1 MSNVTLDQAC
11 TIVDTALAE
20 GKARD
25 FAALTVVVLDSG
37 GCPVVLKRAD
47 DSALLR
53 HQIAYAKAWG
63 TLGMGFGG
71 RNLQVRA
78 KNNPAF
84 FAALSDMCGGNIVP
98 NPGGVLI
105 KDTDGRI
112 IGAVGIS
119 GDTGEN
125 DETCAVAGIEAAGL
139 SADTGAS

>member
-11 TIVDTALAE
+11 TIVDTAMAE
-20 GKARD
+20 AKARN
-25 FAALTVVVLDSG
+25 FAPLTVVVLDSG
-37 GCPVVLKRAD
+37 GYPVVLKRAD

-53 HQIAYAKAWG
+53 HQIAHAKAWG

-71 RNLQVRA
+71 RNLQARA

-84 FAALSDMCGGNIVP
+84 FASLSDMCGGNIVP

-105 KDTDGRI
+105 KDGNGKI

-125 DETCAVAGIEAAGL
+125 DEICAVAGIEAAGL
-139 SADTGAS
+139 TADTGAS